1 MVTSLM
7 TGLILMNYE
16 AAAQK
21 DARPSKSGFTC
32 NIDGI
37 PAKDRAHYEQLVESL
52 RHAILEMRELPNGYA
67 FRIDTTHVG
76 TGQLVEW
83 VELEKRCCPFF
94 GFELRW
100 DRQNGPVWLHLE
112 GTEGIK
118 DFILDE
124 FGLRET
130 RYSWFDHAKYLPKN
144 PAK

>member
-1 MVTSLM
+1 MVTSLI

-21 DARPSKSGFTC
+21 DARPSKSEFTC